1 MDSKTTEESA
11 GDGDELLDP
20 QNMNPSTLS
29 AELNDVAESDKVP
42 YTVPTAKGVTD
53 FILNQHSYTHT
64 HTLSHR
70 TRFKRGST

>member
-29 AELNDVAESDKVP
+29 AELNDVAESDKVQ
-42 YTVPTAKGVTD
+42 YTVGVNCRIAKGS
-53 FILNQHSYTHT
+53 LNNSHT
-64 HTLSHR
+64 HSAI
-70 TRFKRGST
+70 GQD